1 LTAICNIEQQRD
13 SEKDIDMLHKYKYEK
28 KYGALLPCFVLH
40 HIDGDKLNN
49 RLNNLQP
56 LAQRQHAALHLEI

>member
-1 LTAICNIEQQRD
+1 
-13 SEKDIDMLHKYKYEK
+13 MLHKYKYEK